1 MGRAAPDRAPLP
13 RGKGAGRSPKAGG
26 RPGPRPRICG
36 PGQTKSPAAAG
47 PTGRANARQNAS
59 PVRTI
64 PSAPEFHRFSRGRWG
79 RSSRAFTAGGDLHPA
94 LKQPHYTTPRRR
106 TQRFFAMPG
115 WPGGAARE
123 QNPRGR
129 MAGRGGT
136 GAGPAR
142 PGGRADVRGTG
153 RRPGTARHE
162 NGARAAICRAGPSFF
177 APPPRRRLSAGGGLL
192 PQAAVSARLSTRCAG
207 RSWCAG
213 SRAPCGC
220 RAFRGTSRRA
230 P

>member
-94 LKQPHYTTPRRR
+94 LKQPHYTTPHRRA
-106 TQRFFAMPG
+106 QRFFSMPG

-129 MAGRGGT
+129 AAGRTCGER
-136 GAGPAR
+136 GAGP
-142 PGGRADVRGTG
+142 GQ
-153 RRPGTARHE
+153 PGTRTGPARRSA
-162 NGARAAICRAGPSFF
+162 ARALRFL
-177 APPPRRRLSAGGGLL
+177 PRRRGGGLPRTVCARRRRRL
-192 PQAAVSARLSTRCAG
+192 AANGMRAPQAAVCARLSTRCAG

>member
-26 RPGPRPRICG
+26 RPGPRPRMCG

-106 TQRFFAMPG
+106 AQRFFAMP
-115 WPGGAARE
+115 AR
-123 QNPRGR
+123 R
-129 MAGRGGT
+129 MAGRSGRGT
-136 GAGPAR
+136 GPAR
-142 PGGRADVRGTG
+142 RMVGRGGKRSRARAADGRAVGKR
-153 RRPGTARHE
+153 
-162 NGARAAICRAGPSFF
+162 NGARAADGRGAAQQQGPRGDLPRGPSVFCP
-177 APPPRRRLSAGGGLL
+177 AAAGGGY
-192 PQAAVSARLSTRCAG
+192 PQAAVCARLSTRCAG

>member
-1 MGRAAPDRAPLP
+1 MPPCPDGTGSPGSRPSAAGERGRKVAQSGGTAGAAPAHMRA
-13 RGKGAGRSPKAGG
+13 
-26 RPGPRPRICG
+26 
-36 PGQTKSPAAAG
+36 GQTKSPAAAG

-106 TQRFFAMPG
+106 AQRFFAMPG
-115 WPGGAARE
+115 WPGGGAARE
-123 QNPRGR
+123 RGPRGR
-129 MAGRGGT
+129 VAGRTCGERGAGPGQPGTPPGPAGRGAG
-136 GAGPAR
+136 GALR
-142 PGGRADVRGTG
+142 
-153 RRPGTARHE
+153 
-162 NGARAAICRAGPSFF
+162 FL
-177 APPPRRRLSAGGGLL
+177 PRRRRRRFTTNGMRA
-192 PQAAVSARLSTRCAG
+192 PQAAVSARLSTRCDG

>member
-129 MAGRGGT
+129 AAGRH
-136 GAGPAR
+136 
-142 PGGRADVRGTG
+142 VRGTG
-153 RRPGTARHE
+153 RRPGTARHK
-162 NGARAAICRAGPSFF
+162 NRARAAICRAGPSFF
-177 APPPRRRLSAGGGLL
+177 APP

>member
-64 PSAPEFHRFSRGRWG
+64 PSAPEFHRFSRDRWG

-106 TQRFFAMPG
+106 AQRFFTMPARPDG
-115 WPGGAARE
+115 RAGRHGNRTRAA
-123 QNPRGR
+123 GR
-129 MAGRGGT
+129 RGGT
-136 GAGPAR
+136 GTEPAR

-162 NGARAAICRAGPSFF
+162 NRARAAICRAGPSFF
-177 APPPRRRLSAGGGLL
+177 APPPQAAVIRRRRFAAAGGGLRPAQYTL
-192 PQAAVSARLSTRCAG
+192 
-207 RSWCAG
+207 
-213 SRAPCGC
+213 
-220 RAFRGTSRRA
+220 RRT
-230 P
+230 

>member
-106 TQRFFAMPG
+106 TQRFFTMPARPDGRAGRHGNRTRAAG
-115 WPGGAARE
+115 WPGG
-123 QNPRGR
+123 
-129 MAGRGGT
+129 
-136 GAGPAR
+136 
-142 PGGRADVRGTG
+142 ADVRGTG

-162 NGARAAICRAGPSFF
+162 NRARAAICRAGPSFF
-177 APPPRRRLSAGGGLL
+177 APPP
-192 PQAAVSARLSTRCAG
+192 QAAVCARLSTRCAG

>member
-129 MAGRGGT
+129 VGGRTCGER
-136 GAGPAR
+136 GAGP
-142 PGGRADVRGTG
+142 GQ
-153 RRPGTARHE
+153 PGTRTGPARRSA
-162 NGARAAICRAGPSFF
+162 ARALRFLPRRR
-177 APPPRRRLSAGGGLL
+177 RRRLSAGGGLL
-192 PQAAVSARLSTRCAG
+192 PQAAVCARLSTRCAG

>member
-106 TQRFFAMPG
+106 AQRFFAMPAR
-115 WPGGAARE
+115 PDGGA
-123 QNPRGR
+123 GR
-129 MAGRGGT
+129 HGNRTRAAGRRGGT
-136 GAGPAR
+136 GTEPAR
-142 PGGRADVRGTG
+142 PGGGAGRGTG
-153 RRPGTARHE
+153 PARRSA
-162 NGARAAICRAGPSFF
+162 ARALRFLPRRR
-177 APPPRRRLSAGGGLL
+177 RRRLSAGGGLL
-192 PQAAVSARLSTRCAG
+192 PQAAVCARLSTRCAG

>member
-26 RPGPRPRICG
+26 
-36 PGQTKSPAAAG
+36 
-47 PTGRANARQNAS
+47 
-59 PVRTI
+59 
-64 PSAPEFHRFSRGRWG
+64 
-79 RSSRAFTAGGDLHPA
+79 TAGAAPA
-94 LKQPHYTTPRRR
+94 HMR
-106 TQRFFAMPG
+106 A
-115 WPGGAARE
+115 GA
-123 QNPRGR
+123 NKKPRGR
-129 MAGRGGT
+129 RANGARKRAAKRLSRPDYTVGTGISPVQPRPMGPQLAGFHRRWGLAPRPEAAPLYHAAPPGATLFCHARAAGRRGGT
-136 GAGPAR
+136 GTGPAR
-142 PGGRADVRGTG
+142 PGGGADVRGTG

-162 NGARAAICRAGPSFF
+162 NRARAAICRAGPSFF
-177 APPPRRRLSAGGGLL
+177 APPPQAAVIRRRRLSAGGGLL
-192 PQAAVSARLSTRCAG
+192 PQAAVCARLSTRCAG

>member
-106 TQRFFAMPG
+106 AQRFFAMP
-115 WPGGAARE
+115 
-123 QNPRGR
+123 
-129 MAGRGGT
+129 
-136 GAGPAR
+136 AR
-142 PGGRADVRGTG
+142 PGGGADVRGTG

-162 NGARAAICRAGPSFF
+162 NRTRAAGWRGGRAGNG
-177 APPPRRRLSAGGGLL
+177 APARDSPARERGPRGDLPRGPFVFCPAAAGGGYPQAAVCCRRRRFAAAGGGLRPAQYTL
-192 PQAAVSARLSTRCAG
+192 
-207 RSWCAG
+207 
-213 SRAPCGC
+213 
-220 RAFRGTSRRA
+220 RRT
-230 P
+230 

>member
-13 RGKGAGRSPKAGG
+13 RGKGAGRSPKAGDG
-26 RPGPRPRICG
+26 RGRARACAGRGKQKAPRP
-36 PGQTKSPAAAG
+36 PGQRGAQTRGKTPLPSGLYRRHRNSTGSAAADG
-47 PTGRANARQNAS
+47 PQLAG
-59 PVRTI
+59 
-64 PSAPEFHRFSRGRWG
+64 FHRRWG
-79 RSSRAFTAGGDLHPA
+79 LAPRPEAAPLYHAAPPGATLFCHARAAD
-94 LKQPHYTTPRRR
+94 
-106 TQRFFAMPG
+106 
-115 WPGGAARE
+115 
-123 QNPRGR
+123 
-129 MAGRGGT
+129 GRGGT
-136 GAGPAR
+136 GTAPAR
-142 PGGRADVRGTG
+142 RMAGE
-153 RRPGTARHE
+153 RHSSR
-162 NGARAAICRAGPSFF
+162 ARAAICRAGPSFF

>member
-106 TQRFFAMPG
+106 AQRFFAMP
-115 WPGGAARE
+115 
-123 QNPRGR
+123 
-129 MAGRGGT
+129 
-136 GAGPAR
+136 AR
-142 PGGRADVRGTG
+142 PGGGADVRGTG

-177 APPPRRRLSAGGGLL
+177 APPPQAAVIRRRRFAAAGGGLL
-192 PQAAVSARLSTRCAG
+192 PQAAVCARLSTRCAG

>member
-106 TQRFFAMPG
+106 AQRFFAMPARRMA
-115 WPGGAARE
+115 GAARE
-123 QNPRGR
+123 QHPRGGWR
-129 MAGRGGT
+129 
-136 GAGPAR
+136 
-142 PGGRADVRGTG
+142 GGRAGNGAPARDSPARERGPRG
-153 RRPGTARHE
+153 DLPRRPSVFCP
-162 NGARAAICRAGPSFF
+162 AAE
-177 APPPRRRLSAGGGLL
+177 
-192 PQAAVSARLSTRCAG
+192 AAVSARLSTRCAG

>member
-106 TQRFFAMPG
+106 AQRFFAMP
-115 WPGGAARE
+115 
-123 QNPRGR
+123 
-129 MAGRGGT
+129 
-136 GAGPAR
+136 AR
-142 PGGRADVRGTG
+142 PGGGAAVRGTG

-162 NGARAAICRAGPSFF
+162 NRARAAICRAGPPFF
-177 APPPRRRLSAGGGLL
+177 APRRRRRLAANGMRA
-192 PQAAVSARLSTRCAG
+192 PQAAVCARLSTRCDG

>member
-106 TQRFFAMPG
+106 AQRFFAMP
-115 WPGGAARE
+115 
-123 QNPRGR
+123 
-129 MAGRGGT
+129 
-136 GAGPAR
+136 AR
-142 PGGRADVRGTG
+142 PDGGADVRGTG
-153 RRPGTARHE
+153 RRPGTARRE

-177 APPPRRRLSAGGGLL
+177 APPPQAAVIRRRRLAANGMRA